1 MKKTLDNKLNKMM
14 NDRRLKRYIYME
26 LTEIKK
32 RRKEEKLLYIARMK
46 KLI

>member
-32 RRKEEKLLYIARMK
+32 EEKK
-46 KLI
+46 KNSCT

>member
-1 MKKTLDNKLNKMM
+1 MDKRKTLDNKLNKMM

-26 LTEIKK
+26 NNRNNKK
-32 RRKEEKLLYIARMK
+32 KTLVHSQNG